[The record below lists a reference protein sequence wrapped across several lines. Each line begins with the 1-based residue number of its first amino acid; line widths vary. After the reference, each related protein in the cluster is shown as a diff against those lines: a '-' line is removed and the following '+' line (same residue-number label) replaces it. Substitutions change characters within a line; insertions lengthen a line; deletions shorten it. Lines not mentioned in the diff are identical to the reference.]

1 MTRSSLR
8 ALNEFDGKKLKSVE
22 KGEFDLGTDKEK
34 KESKKKL
41 EESAKE
47 YEGTSRPAQGL
58 LKER

>member
-1 MTRSSLR
+1 
-8 ALNEFDGKKLKSVE
+8 LNEFDGKKLKSVE